1 MIRTVRTPS
10 EQVPGVYR
18 LRVGDIV
25 VTALS
30 DGYFEGGF
38 EVLPNISAEDATDL
52 LERAGRPARAR
63 VPINAFAIH
72 SGGRIALIDTG
83 AGSSLGPTA
92 GRLPANLTAAGIAPH
107 EIDTVLLTH
116 MHPDHTPGLTDGAGV
131 PFFPNAELRMH
142 EDEAAYWQD
151 DTALSRAMEPNRSF
165 FQAARAQL
173 KAYRDRLRPV
183 QPGEVFP
190 GVTWIPM
197 AGHTPGHTGYLIA
210 SGDASL
216 MIWGDI
222 VHIQDVQVPRP
233 DTAFFG
239 DVDPMAAA
247 ATRRR
252 VLDMVATD
260 RLLVG
265 GMHIHFP
272 GLARVVRDGTAFQ
285 LMPEAWSS
293 DF

>member
-1 MIRTVRTPS
+1 MIRTVHTPS
-10 EQVPGVYR
+10 EQVPGIYR

-25 VTALS
+25 VTALC
-30 DGYFEGGF
+30 DGYLEGGL
-38 EVLPNISAEDATDL
+38 EVLLNISAEEATDL
-52 LERAGRPARAR
+52 LERAGRPARAS
-63 VPINAFAIH
+63 INAFAIH
-72 SGGRIALIDTG
+72 SGGRIALVDTG
-83 AGSSLGPTA
+83 AGSSVGPTA
-92 GRLPANLTAAGIAPH
+92 GRLPANPTAAGMAPY

-116 MHPDHTPGLTDGAGV
+116 MHPDHTPGLTDGARA

-151 DTALSRAMEPNRSF
+151 DAALSRAMRPNRSF
-165 FQAARAQL
+165 FPAARAQL
-173 KAYRDRLRPV
+173 GAYRDRLRPV
-183 QPGEVFP
+183 QPGKVFP

-216 MIWGDI
+216 LIWGDI
-222 VHIQDVQVPRP
+222 VHIQDVQIPRP
-233 DTAFFG
+233 DTAFFA
-239 DVDPMAAA
+239 DVDSMAAA

-285 LMPEAWSS
+285 LVPDAWSS
-293 DF
+293 DV

>member
-1 MIRTVRTPS
+1 
-10 EQVPGVYR
+10 
-18 LRVGDIV
+18 
-25 VTALS
+25 
-30 DGYFEGGF
+30 
-38 EVLPNISAEDATDL
+38 
-52 LERAGRPARAR
+52 
-63 VPINAFAIH
+63 
-72 SGGRIALIDTG
+72 
-83 AGSSLGPTA
+83 
-92 GRLPANLTAAGIAPH
+92 
-107 EIDTVLLTH
+107 
-116 MHPDHTPGLTDGAGV
+116 MHPDHTTGLTDGAGA

-151 DTALSRAMEPNRSF
+151 DAALSRAMEPNRSF
-165 FQAARAQL
+165 FPAARAQL
-173 KAYRDRLRPV
+173 GAYRDRLRPV

-197 AGHTPGHTGYLIA
+197 PGHTPGHTGYLIA

-216 MIWGDI
+216 LIWGDI
-222 VHIQDVQVPRP
+222 VHIQDVQIPRP
-233 DTAFFG
+233 DTAFIA

-272 GLARVVRDGTAFQ
+272 GLGRVVRDGTAFQ
-285 LMPEAWSS
+285 LVPDAWSS
-293 DF
+293 DV